1 MTDRLALQRL
11 IIWASPAFP
20 TGAFG
25 YSAGLE
31 TAIADGR
38 VRNRKQVQEWV
49 RGSLL
54 AGSMRNDAIILGS
67 ALREQEDAGA
77 LQELADLVEALQCA
91 SQRLKELHVTGNAF
105 VAAARAW
112 KLELVEDLPSPS
124 PYPVAFGA
132 VCGRSGI
139 GACDAIAAYLTA
151 LVQTQVS
158 VAVRL
163 VPIGQTQALEIQSAL
178 EGEISRL
185 AEEYA
190 ALDLDNLGAISIA
203 ADIAAQRHD
212 FSQRTL
218 AHRHWRT
225 CRFRQDHAL
234 RDASEGDA

>member
-11 IIWASPAFP
+11 IVWASPAFP

-38 VRNRKQVQEWV
+38 VRNRDKVQEWV
-49 RGSLL
+49 CGSLF
-54 AGSMRNDAIILGS
+54 AGSMRNDALIVAAAS
-67 ALREQEDAGA
+67 NACPEAEALV
-77 LQELADLVEALQCA
+77 ELADLVDALQCA
-91 SQRLKELHVTGNAF
+91 SQRLKELYVTGNAF

-112 KLELVEDLPSPS
+112 TPELVADLPSPC

-139 GACDAIAAYLTA
+139 GACDAIVAFLTA
-151 LVQTQVS
+151 QVQTQVS

-185 AEEYA
+185 AEDYA
-190 ALDLDNLGAISIA
+190 ALDLGDLGAISIA
-203 ADIAAQRHD
+203 ADIAAQRHE
-212 FSQRTL
+212 TL
-218 AHRHWRT
+218 ETRI
-225 CRFRQDHAL
+225 FR
-234 RDASEGDA
+234 S